1 MRIQRNKFYTQI
13 IVGAIL
19 VIISF
24 LLSLFMVANIIGKSL
39 LFSFLSYSFSLA
51 GLTLGLL
58 AIYNL
63 ISPKRSR
70 KKRKAKAKK

>member
-51 GLTLGLL
+51 GLTFGLL

-70 KKRKAKAKK
+70 KKRKDKAKK